1 MDKVLVVIV
10 TYNAMQWA
18 ERCFSSIFSS
28 SIPLDVYVVDNGST
42 DGSQNYIKSCYPNI
56 HFYQSEINLGFGRAN
71 NIGMQYALDNN
82 YDYVY
87 LLNQDAWVMPDT
99 VEKLIDIHKEN
110 PGYGILSPFQLQANM
125 QHLDANFASWVCSW
139 EANKFL
145 LDDLYFCNRK
155 TIYSVPMVMA
165 AHWLIS
171 KSCLHKVGGFSPTFP
186 HYGEDVN
193 YANRAKYHAFKV
205 GIVPE
210 VIAIH
215 DREGRE
221 INSQKEMYLIYISNL
236 ILLSNIADEVSHKIV
251 RIFWRSLGTV
261 LLFRSLSPLRYML
274 KIILNYNRIKRNKV
288 YSKGHSAFLN
298 LYERRNSYCHSL
310 L

>member
-28 SIPLDVYVVDNGST
+28 SIPLDIYVVDNGST

-87 LLNQDAWVMPDT
+87 LLNQDAWLMPDT
-99 VEKLIDIHKEN
+99 VEKLIAIHKEN

-125 QHLDANFASWVCSW
+125 QHLDVNFASWVCSW

-165 AHWLIS
+165 AHWLVS
-171 KSCLHKVGGFSPTFP
+171 RRCLHKVGGFSPTFP
-186 HYGEDVN
+186 HYGEDNN
-193 YANRAKYHAFKV
+193 YANRVQYHSYKI
-205 GIVPE
+205 GIVPGA
-210 VIAIH
+210 VAVH
-215 DREGRE
+215 DREFRE
-221 INSQKEMYLIYISNL
+221 KTKEKDMY
-236 ILLSNIADEVSHKIV
+236 IAYTS
-251 RIFWRSLGTV
+251 
-261 LLFRSLSPLRYML
+261 SLSRMSDIYCPKQCHVFQML
-274 KIILNYNRIKRNKV
+274 MQTLISVIKFASFKPIVYYFKILIDYRNIKRNIEI
-288 YSKGHSAFLN
+288 SREECAFL
-298 LYERRNSYCHSL
+298 RSI
-310 L
+310 